1 MMSCKFLDSDR
12 MRKQIL
18 ESMSL
23 LRSLKQIN
31 SEISA
36 NFVWLLM
43 KALLRIFKKAD
54 IRMI

>member
-1 MMSCKFLDSDR
+1 MTSCKFLDFDR

-31 SEISA
+31 GEIPC
-36 NFVWLLM
+36 
-43 KALLRIFKKAD
+43 
-54 IRMI
+54 